1 MIPATPQQDPSG
13 PVRLCSVKN
22 VCVPLVNTA
31 RARYRPAVGEASE
44 AEEKAAV
51 LAHEEDSVSILAAER
66 RRSWARLL
74 RRIYEVDPLRCPCGG
89 ALRVVSVITD
99 PVVVDRILAHRRS
112 KGLASPFT
120 AHAPP
125 AA

>member
-1 MIPATPQQDPSG
+1 MSAVMFSA
-13 PVRLCSVKN
+13 
-22 VCVPLVNTA
+22 TA
-31 RARYRPAVGEASE
+31 RAIQLEGSAV
-44 AEEKAAV
+44 AAHV
-51 LAHEEDSVSILAAER
+51 EDSVSVLAAQR

-112 KGLASPFT
+112 KGLTSPFT